1 MNTMTDTALRG
12 LVGLVV
18 LAALYITIWAARD
31 SSARVAPLP
40 PAPDVQGIPLD
51 SARTHRAPVTHT
63 AITPAQLQRLSASP
77 ARP

>member
-1 MNTMTDTALRG
+1 MNTLTDTALRG

-18 LAALYITIWAARD
+18 LAALFVTIWAARD
-31 SSARVAPLP
+31 SSARVAHLP
-40 PAPDVQGIPLD
+40 PAPDAGTIPLE

-63 AITPAQLQRLSASP
+63 AITPEQLEGLAASP